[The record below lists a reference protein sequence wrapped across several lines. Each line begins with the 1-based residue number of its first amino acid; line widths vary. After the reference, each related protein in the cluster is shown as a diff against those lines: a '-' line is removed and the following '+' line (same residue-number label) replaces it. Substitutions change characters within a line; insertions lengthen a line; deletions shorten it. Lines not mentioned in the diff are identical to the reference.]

1 MTVNRTVAVLGPGAV
16 GGSLAVRL
24 SLAGVPVVCV
34 ARPETVGIIA
44 LSGIAVESPDGA
56 ATIRPEVAEELERPV
71 GLLLVTVKAPALEE
85 ALDRIDADA
94 VSEGVVL
101 PLLNGLEH
109 MEALRRRFPGRVAA
123 GSISHFQAYR
133 VGRVQIV
140 EATRSPVI
148 TMASVELPRGDLD
161 RVADLLRLGRMEVR
175 IGESERRV
183 LWSKAAR
190 ISALAAATA
199 ATGRSVG
206 ELRADGDWNP
216 RLQRAIAEA
225 CAVAEADGV
234 SLRAAAQWDII
245 EQMAGETTT
254 SAARDVAAGRRSE
267 LDAIVGS
274 VLRVAE
280 RHGVATPTLSALA
293 SSAGLS

>member
-1 MTVNRTVAVLGPGAV
+1 MIANRTVAVLGPGAV

-24 SLAGVPVVCV
+24 SLAGVPIVCI

-56 ATIRPEVAEELERPV
+56 TTIRPQVAEELERPV

-85 ALDRIDADA
+85 ALERVAPEA
-94 VSEGVVL
+94 VAEGVVL

-109 MEALRRRFPGRVAA
+109 MEVLRRRFPGRVAA
-123 GSISHFQAYR
+123 GTISHFQAYR
-133 VGRVQIV
+133 AGRVQII
-140 EATRSPVI
+140 EATRAPVV
-148 TMASVELPRGDLD
+148 TMASEELPRGDLD

-175 IGESERRV
+175 VGESERRV
-183 LWSKAAR
+183 LWHKVAR

-199 ATGRSVG
+199 ASGRSVG
-206 ELRADGDWNP
+206 ELRTDVDWNQ

-234 SLRAAAQWDII
+234 PLRPAAQWDII
-245 EQMAGETTT
+245 EQMAAETTT

-280 RHGVATPTLSALA
+280 RHGIPTPTLSALA
-293 SSAGLS
+293 SSAGLA